1 MRCILRL
8 ILFLSAGVLLYSC
21 QNGKEDPIVIVTT
34 DPEFQVD
41 LFEQRSAAD
50 GSPTFGL
57 WIRSIEKFPCSN
69 YVLEN
74 EVQVAGADISVHLSN
89 VHAPDT
95 CKGGSAVAQAF
106 VPIGNLAPGTYNLT
120 LSLAGA
126 IENTAVLNVFENR
139 YELTVDHPQGVDFQN
154 LVVNK
159 MPENLIWG
167 YILTPDA
174 TATERA
180 GAFLADLK
188 AITSEHNL
196 PAGYYSYFSV
206 SGTGLISLHAGF
218 VPAAPVETFV
228 RKFNSTPGSLQN
240 LLQQY
245 RSGPQT
251 TLQIG
256 CLTTMGAF

>member
-8 ILFLSAGVLLYSC
+8 ILFLSSGVFLYSC
-21 QNGKEDPIVIVTT
+21 QNGKEDPVVIVTT

-57 WIRSIEKFPCSN
+57 WIRSIEKYPCAN

-74 EVQVAGADISVHLSN
+74 EVQVAGADISVHLSS
-89 VHAPDT
+89 VYAPDT
-95 CKGGSAVAQAF
+95 CTGTPAVAQAF
-106 VPIGNLAPGTYNLT
+106 VPIGNLPPGTYNLT
-120 LSLAGA
+120 LSLADA

-139 YELTVDHPQGVDFQN
+139 YELTVPHPQGVDFQN

-159 MPENLIWG
+159 MPENLVWG

-174 TATERA
+174 AATERA

-188 AITSEHNL
+188 SITAEPTL
-196 PAGYYSYFSV
+196 PAGYYSYFSI

-218 VPAAPVETFV
+218 APASTVQVFVRRFASAPVDV
-228 RKFNSTPGSLQN
+228 QN

-245 RSGPQT
+245 RSGPQNA
-251 TLQIG
+251 LQIG
-256 CLTTMGAF
+256 CLTTLGAF